1 MGKIER
7 KKRRGRNSSPRA
19 ARTEWV
25 NKETEEKK
33 KRMKQF
39 QNAKDALRNFE
50 FSAKHIEQVLK
61 KFGPPYTFLQ
71 AATLELQRRQNKS
84 KTKKSLECFKVEI
97 GMLIQKPFHGK
108 LYEGIVICEV
118 QDKVIKSGKLVKVWQ
133 IAYEDGDS
141 EELDYDEVLHYHIC
155 TPDPPLSNIRGRA
168 LQAFELF
175 CRNGV
180 VLQEFCQRH
189 WNVIALDADICS
201 NATLVQDILKTEPS
215 DLEFVP
221 DVIWASPPCHTHS
234 CAAGNS
240 HHSAKKGQLESSKE
254 ACDNNSLFPAMVNIM
269 RWAKRKHPHL
279 VVVIENPDSQ
289 LMEQFE
295 NEFNLDKITVHYC
308 AFGQDKK
315 KPTHIWSND
324 KNLLGNLVRYQ
335 CPRNCQVNGCHESV
349 QANRNKS
356 GYSVIPQKLAE
367 EVAENLHAKFYQSG
381 LRWEKAANPKDK

>member
-1 MGKIER
+1 MNSINQKIKKTMSKIER
-7 KKRRGRNSSPRA
+7 KKKRGRNSSPRA

-25 NKETEEKK
+25 NKEAEEKK

-84 KTKKSLECFKVEI
+84 KTK
-97 GMLIQKPFHGK
+97 
-108 LYEGIVICEV
+108 V

-168 LQAFELF
+168 L
-175 CRNGV
+175 
-180 VLQEFCQRH
+180 
-189 WNVIALDADICS
+189 VIALDADICS

-289 LMEQFE
+289 LMVS
-295 NEFNLDKITVHYC
+295 IC
-308 AFGQDKK
+308 AF
-315 KPTHIWSND
+315 
-324 KNLLGNLVRYQ
+324 Y
-335 CPRNCQVNGCHESV
+335 
-349 QANRNKS
+349 
-356 GYSVIPQKLAE
+356 Y
-367 EVAENLHAKFYQSG
+367 
-381 LRWEKAANPKDK
+381 